1 MGCAFGAEQKKSRNA
16 ALFLCAETLIA
27 VWKYGGGRLPHNLHP
42 NPQPS
47 AKRDILPGITNCWD
61 ADPSGFAQR
70 AHNSVG
76 AIHESP
82 AAPR

>member
-47 AKRDILPGITNCWD
+47 AKRDILPGKRTAGTQTP
-61 ADPSGFAQR
+61 ADLRNGR
-70 AHNSVG
+70 T
-76 AIHESP
+76 IL
-82 AAPR
+82 